1 MNLFKL
7 FTRRNKQTRQRI
19 TLEYNKKTGTIT
31 ALRLNDKKGRTTTTI
46 TRRATLERLNS
57 SNLAPAIRKM
67 EKGGTPDQWF
77 RYTLAAT
84 TNMYTNTTT
93 TGRVKAKNTHIVHC
107 GNGRIEAYITQ

>member
-7 FTRRNKQTRQRI
+7 FTCRNKQTRQRI

-67 EKGGTPDQWF
+67 EKGGNPDQWF
-77 RYTLAAT
+77 RYNLAAT

-93 TGRVKAKNTHIVHC
+93 GRIKAKNTHIVHC

>member
-57 SNLAPAIRKM
+57 SNLAPVIRNM
-67 EKGGTPDQWF
+67 EKGGNSTQWL
-77 RYTLAAT
+77 RYNLAAT
-84 TNMYTNTTT
+84 TNMYTNSPN
-93 TGRVKAKNTHIVHC
+93 GRIKAKDTHIIHC